1 MHFSLSFSA
10 CCFYTHSDS
19 GTGIGAICVLL
30 YYLYSDERIPVEHYI
45 ISATIIVFCFG
56 CGYTQH
62 YSIIGSVGDCCAI
75 FLMGSPLST
84 LKKVMAEKSTQSMP
98 SFSTSVT
105 TWLNAFSWSLY
116 GLIVAKD
123 FMVYAPNL
131 VGLLLA
137 SVQLFLYAWLGFPG
151 GSPEGCAKL
160 FLA

>member
-1 MHFSLSFSA
+1 
-10 CCFYTHSDS
+10 
-19 GTGIGAICVLL
+19 
-30 YYLYSDERIPVEHYI
+30 
-45 ISATIIVFCFG
+45 
-56 CGYTQH
+56 
-62 YSIIGSVGDCCAI
+62 
-75 FLMGSPLST
+75 MGSPLST